1 MKTSATTCEIFGN
14 VIPSDALEALAKKI
28 NDNLA
33 LDDLQRDA
41 VEEDDIPEILRRLDG
56 ARYPEEIAC
65 EFADERTPIYNWELL
80 GKTWELYRLGYFDE
94 AQEICEK

>member
-1 MKTSATTCEIFGN
+1 MKTSATTYEIFGN
-14 VIPSDALEALAKKI
+14 VIPSDALEALAQKI
-28 NDNLA
+28 DDNLA

-41 VEEDDIPEILRRLDG
+41 VEDDDVSEILRRLDG
-56 ARYPEEIAC
+56 ARYPEDVAG
-65 EFADERTPIYNWELL
+65 EFADERTPIHTWELL